1 MSGSKKNGRKNKSII
16 KYGLTFLKR
25 YRTKLSFAIFWS
37 ILFVIIPM
45 QIPVITGT
53 LVDGLGASGENPISF
68 YSIEIGKTP
77 YDALKFGIV
86 SLLSVSLLYGI
97 TAYMRISRAS
107 IVSRKFVFELQ
118 RAIVQKLEFLSLDVH
133 RKYGSGDLLNH
144 IIVDTNNVRPF
155 VETTVIKTI
164 TNIARIS
171 YPLVILVLIDP
182 FLAMVAYSILPV
194 QYLSIRK
201 IQSKISHVL
210 AQQRNDKSRLTTL
223 LKENLDNIETIQS
236 SSAEKNLIGKITSDI
251 GQIESSQIKAQ
262 RQYGIMM
269 GCAYGL
275 TALGMALIWWFGGQK
290 VLHNE
295 ITLGQLVIF
304 SGFLL
309 FAYEP
314 VRYFTRNVKDH
325 HRSIIALKHI
335 RAVLE
340 IPSSIN
346 EEYDAPGLRASNC
359 NIVFQHVSFS
369 IGKKNKSIL
378 KDVCLDISPKSI
390 TVLVGKSG
398 SGKSSILKLIM
409 RLYDPSEGKVLI
421 DGQDIKHVLVSSL
434 RSQIALVPQSPVV
447 FSGTIKENI
456 RLANPDASDK
466 EIEEACIASDAL
478 LFINK
483 FEKGLSTIV
492 GQGGVHLSG
501 GEVQKIAIARAL
513 LKKPK
518 ILLLDEPTS
527 AIDTESA
534 KHIMN
539 TLNSL
544 RKSMTIVVVDHSINS
559 VVQADNV
566 ITINDGVVVDTK
578 SRTMVKELYNGSYLA
593 YSQDNFSYT
602 LLNHNQTNIF
612 PNGISGMASDV
623 DVPQGGSIEG
633 NSIDYRVIGRT
644 TNKRRI
650 DVVFV
655 GDQNN
660 PKLKVFVLAGQHGD
674 EKGSRQ
680 SALRLIDHLIKT
692 KEFPDICVGV
702 LSNANPDGAFKNK
715 RQNTAGIDLNRD
727 HLLLMSEENRAIHS
741 FIQSWK
747 PNVIID
753 VHNYPPV
760 KEYLKKNNYAFYQ
773 DVLID
778 GPTNPSII
786 KKFDKDQFG
795 SLLNHLQLDLGKFN
809 YSCDR
814 YVLIDPEGRA
824 RHSTDDIV
832 DARNFLSLRH
842 NALTIL
848 VEGKEPLPGK
858 DKDQQLERSISAQY
872 LALVSILKW
881 ITQNKSIILENPQTA
896 NEKADRISI
905 RYKFSEPEKNFKMK
919 FLNTVSNEIEEFAI
933 PAYESSLEDR
943 RTVKM
948 PYAYAIP
955 GSKDKLLAILHGHG
969 FTSTR
974 LDKSELFKVQKY
986 LVLACEPSKAST
998 KRKPRPPTN
1007 VRLITLEEEKDLSGY
1022 VIFNTSQEGGYSL
1035 PLLLEPQSEYGL
1047 TRYEELG
1054 LDVTP
1059 TKDFDALRIT
1069 DKKFRDIHNN

>member
-1 MSGSKKNGRKNKSII
+1 MSNSKKNGRKNKSII

-25 YRTKLSFAIFWS
+25 YRTKLIIAIFWS
-37 ILFVIIPM
+37 ILFVLIPM

-53 LVDGLGASGENPISF
+53 LVDGLDENGENPISF

-77 YDALKFGIV
+77 YEALKFGIV

-97 TAYMRISRAS
+97 TAYLRISHAS
-107 IVSRKFVFELQ
+107 TVSRKFVFELQ
-118 RAIVQKLEFLSLDVH
+118 RSIVQKLEFLSLDVH
-133 RKYGSGDLLNH
+133 RRYGSGDLLNH

-155 VETTVIKTI
+155 VETTIIKTI

-194 QYLSIRK
+194 QYFSIRK
-201 IQSKISHVL
+201 IQSKISHIL
-210 AQQRNDKSRLTTL
+210 SQQRNDKSRLTTL

-236 SSAEKNLIGKITSDI
+236 SSAEKNLIGKITNDI

-262 RQYGIMM
+262 RQYGMMM

-314 VRYFTRNVKDH
+314 VRYFTRNIKDH

-346 EEYDAPGLRASNC
+346 EEYDAPDLRITNC

-369 IGKKNKSIL
+369 LGKKNKNII
-378 KDVCLDISPKSI
+378 KDICIDISPKSI

-421 DGQDIKHVLVSSL
+421 DGQDIKHVSISSL
-434 RSQIALVPQSPVV
+434 RSQIALVPQSPVI

-466 EIEEACIASDAL
+466 EIEEACIVSDAL

-483 FEKGLSTIV
+483 FGKGLSTIV

-539 TLNSL
+539 ALNSL
-544 RKSMTIVVVDHSINS
+544 RKSMTIIIVDHSINS
-559 VVQADNV
+559 VVQADNI

-578 SRTMVKELYNGSYLA
+578 SRTMVKELYNGSYLV
-593 YSQDNFSYT
+593 YSQDNSRYT
-602 LLNHNQTNIF
+602 LLNHKQPNIL
-612 PNGISGMASDV
+612 PHEIDDMALDA
-623 DVPQGGSIEG
+623 DIQKMESIEG
-633 NSIDYRVIGRT
+633 NNIDYKVIGRS

-650 DVVFV
+650 DVIFV
-655 GDQNN
+655 GDQKN
-660 PKLKVFVLAGQHGD
+660 PKLKVFILAGQHGD
-674 EKGSRQ
+674 EKGGRQ

-702 LSNANPDGAFKNK
+702 VSNANPDGSFKNK
-715 RQNTAGIDLNRD
+715 RRNAAGIDLNRD
-727 HLLLMSEENRAIHS
+727 HLLLMSQENRAIHS
-741 FIQSWK
+741 FVQSWK
-747 PNVIID
+747 PDVIID

-786 KKFDKDQFG
+786 KKFDKDQFDN
-795 SLLNHLQLDLGKFN
+795 LLNHVQLDLGKFN

-814 YVLIDPEGRA
+814 YVLIDQEGRA

-842 NALTIL
+842 NILTIL

-858 DKDQQLERSISAQY
+858 DRDQQLERSISAQY

-881 ITQNKSIILENPQTA
+881 ITQNKPIILENPQTA
-896 NEKADRISI
+896 DEKVNRISI

-919 FLNTVSNEIEEFAI
+919 FLNTISNEIEEVTI

-943 RTVKM
+943 RTVKI

-955 GSKDKLLAILHGHG
+955 DSKDMLLDILHDHG
-969 FTSTR
+969 FTSIR

-986 LVLACEPSKAST
+986 LVLHVSLQQP
-998 KRKPRPPTN
+998 N
-1007 VRLITLEEEKDLSGY
+1007 NQGHLQTLD
-1022 VIFNTSQEGGYSL
+1022 
-1035 PLLLEPQSEYGL
+1035 
-1047 TRYEELG
+1047 
-1054 LDVTP
+1054 
-1059 TKDFDALRIT
+1059 
-1069 DKKFRDIHNN
+1069 

>member
-1 MSGSKKNGRKNKSII
+1 MSNSKKNGRKNKSII

-25 YRTKLSFAIFWS
+25 YRIKLIIAIFWS
-37 ILFVIIPM
+37 VLFVIIPM
-45 QIPVITGT
+45 QIPIITGT
-53 LVDGLGASGENPISF
+53 LVDGLDESGENPISF

-97 TAYMRISRAS
+97 TAYLRISHAS
-107 IVSRKFVFELQ
+107 TVSRKFVFELQ
-118 RAIVQKLEFLSLDVH
+118 RSIVQKLEFLSLDIH

-155 VETTVIKTI
+155 VETTIIKTI

-201 IQSKISHVL
+201 IQSKISQIL
-210 AQQRNDKSRLTTL
+210 SQQRNDKSRLTTL

-236 SSAEKNLIGKITSDI
+236 SGAEKNVIGKITKDI

-262 RQYGIMM
+262 RQYGMMM

-314 VRYFTRNVKDH
+314 VRYFTRNIKDH
-325 HRSIIALKHI
+325 HRSIIALKHV

-346 EEYDAPGLRASNC
+346 EEYDAPDLRITNC

-369 IGKKNKSIL
+369 LGKKGKNIL
-378 KDVCLDISPKSI
+378 KDISIDISPKSI

-409 RLYDPSEGKVLI
+409 RLYDPSEGKVSI
-421 DGQDIKHVLVSSL
+421 DGQDIKHVSISSL
-434 RSQIALVPQSPVV
+434 RSQIALVPQSPVI

-456 RLANPDASDK
+456 ILANPDASDK
-466 EIEEACIASDAL
+466 EIEDACIVSDAL

-544 RKSMTIVVVDHSINS
+544 KKSMTIIIVDHSINS
-559 VVQADNV
+559 VVQADNI
-566 ITINDGVVVDTK
+566 ITINDGFVVDNTRK
-578 SRTMVKELYNGSYLA
+578 TMAKELYNGSYLI
-593 YSQDNFSYT
+593 YDQEDSSYT
-602 LLNHNQTNIF
+602 LLNHNQPNITNIT
-612 PNGISGMASDV
+612 PLVMDIMALGADTRNSE
-623 DVPQGGSIEG
+623 SIEH
-633 NSIDYRVIGRT
+633 NRIEYKVIGRS
-644 TNKRRI
+644 TNNRRI
-650 DVVFV
+650 EVILV
-655 GDQNN
+655 GDNKN
-660 PKLKVFVLAGQHGD
+660 PKLKVFILAGQHGD

-680 SALRLIDHLIKT
+680 STLRLIDHLIRT

-702 LSNANPDGAFKNK
+702 LSNANPDAAFKNK
-715 RQNTAGIDLNRD
+715 RKNDSEIDLNRD
-727 HLLLMSEENRAIHS
+727 HLLLMSQENRAIHS
-741 FIQSWK
+741 FVQSWK
-747 PNVIID
+747 PDVLID
-753 VHNYPPV
+753 VHNYPPI
-760 KEYLKKNNYAFYQ
+760 KEYLEKNNRAFYQ

-778 GPTNPSII
+778 MPTNPSIM
-786 KKFDKDQFG
+786 KKFDKDQFDN
-795 SLLNHLQLDLGKFN
+795 LLNHLQLDLGKYD

-814 YVLIDPEGRA
+814 YVLIYPEGRA
-824 RHSTDDIV
+824 AHSTDDIV
-832 DARNFLSLRH
+832 DARNFFSLRH
-842 NALTIL
+842 NILTIL
-848 VEGKEPLPGK
+848 VEGKEPLKGK
-858 DKDQQLERSISAQY
+858 DKDQELERSVSAQY
-872 LALVSILKW
+872 YALVSILKW
-881 ITQNKSIILENPQTA
+881 ITQNESSILEDFQTETG
-896 NEKADRISI
+896 NRISI
-905 RYKFSEPEKNFKMK
+905 RNKYNEPKDPFTMK
-919 FLNTVSNEIEEFAI
+919 FLNTTSNEIEEFSI
-933 PAYESSLEDR
+933 PIYESFLRAS
-943 RTVKM
+943 RTVKI

-955 GSKDKLLAILHGHG
+955 DIKDRLLGILHDHG
-969 FTSTR
+969 FTSIR
-974 LDKSELFKVQKY
+974 LDKSNLFKVQRY
-986 LVLACEPSKAST
+986 LILAAEPSISK
-998 KRKPRPPTN
+998 KPRPPKN
-1007 VRLITLEEEKDLSGY
+1007 VKLIAIEEEKDLSSY
-1022 VIFNTSQEGGYSL
+1022 VIFNTSQEGGHSL

-1047 TRYEELG
+1047 ARYKELG
-1054 LDVTP
+1054 LEITP
-1059 TKDFDALRIT
+1059 SRDFDVLRII
-1069 DKKFRDIHNN
+1069 DKKFIDAHNN